1 MNKNPSL
8 KLLVLIILVS
18 VLSGGV
24 GGAALVS
31 YYESSGVFDMH
42 LPFTS
47 SNNKVIEK
55 RVYVEESSLIEA
67 REKVAPAVVSV
78 IMLKDI
84 SVFNREPFFFHDPF
98 FFFEGP
104 GDGLPFNIPRRT
116 PPSDGDNKVEVG
128 GGTGF
133 IITED
138 GLVLTNRHVVSDS
151 EAEYLVILPD
161 GTEYASEVVSLDPFM
176 DIGVLRMKPKEGEGS
191 ATVEN
196 LPVVD
201 FGDSDKIKVGQRVL
215 AIGNALAEYENT
227 TTAGIISATG
237 RNIVASDSRGGMQE
251 SLTGLI
257 QTDAAINPGNSG
269 GPLINLDGQVIGVNT
284 AIDSSANGIGFAIP
298 INDIKPIIESIKKY
312 GKIVRPMLG
321 VRYIILTEEKAKEL
335 QLKGVAYGALLVG
348 DSASGEFAVIPG
360 GPADKA
366 GLEMKDVILEV
377 DGEKITVDYTLQDA
391 IRYKQPGDVLKL
403 KIWRSGEILGELI
416 EVTLEESSEVMG

>member
-1 MNKNPSL
+1 MNKDLSV
-8 KLLVLIILVS
+8 KLLVLVILVS
-18 VLSGGV
+18 VLSGGI
-24 GGAALVS
+24 GGAVIVS
-31 YYESSGVFDMH
+31 YYESSGVFDNQI
-42 LPFTS
+42 PFIS
-47 SNNKVIEK
+47 SNNKITEK
-55 RVYVEESSLIEA
+55 KVYIEESSLIEA

-78 IMLKDI
+78 VMMKDI
-84 SVFNREPFFFHDPF
+84 STFNREPFFFHDPF

-104 GDGLPFNIPRRT
+104 GGGQFNIPRRT
-116 PPSDGDNKVEVG
+116 PPSNGENKVEVG

-176 DIGVLRMKPKEGEGS
+176 DIGVLRMKPKEDSGS
-191 ATVEN
+191 AKVEN

-227 TTAGIISATG
+227 TTAGIVSATG
-237 RNIVASDSRGGMQE
+237 RNIVASDSRGSMQE

-269 GPLINLDGQVIGVNT
+269 GPLINLEGQVIGVNT

-298 INDIKPIIESIKKY
+298 INDVKPIIESIKKY

-335 QLKGVAYGALLVG
+335 QLKGVTHGALLVG

-366 GLEMKDVILEV
+366 GLQMKDVILEI
-377 DGEKITVDYTLQDA
+377 DGEKVTVDYTLQDA
-391 IRYKQPGDVLKL
+391 IRDKQPGDVLKL
-403 KIWRSGEILGELI
+403 KVWRSGAVLEELV